1 MSRLSWL
8 GKSQHKKMQHEV
20 STQLFCQLFLYC
32 RYQILS
38 IYFDLDLPQ
47 KLGSPCLV
55 FGLGCIGYQS
65 SHAIIRAR
73 RSKPKQNETSKLFV
87 WKWKNEYCTLKN
99 IQTTIS
105 EIICFAKEKE
115 WKIERKKKERKIFV
129 RNSKVCCFLKNF
141 RWRTNVEIDSEKNV
155 LDFLVN
161 LFFLIFVLW
170 NFKLFLSK
178 FKFSKVFP

>member
-38 IYFDLDLPQ
+38 IYFDLDSAQ
-47 KLGSPCLV
+47 KLRPPCLV

-105 EIICFAKEKE
+105 EIICFAKDRKKE
-115 WKIERKKKERKIFV
+115 ERKKDI
-129 RNSKVCCFLKNF
+129 C
-141 RWRTNVEIDSEKNV
+141 EKFKG
-155 LDFLVN
+155 L
-161 LFFLIFVLW
+161 LFFE
-170 NFKLFLSK
+170 
-178 FKFSKVFP
+178 KFSLTYKCWNWFWEKCFRFSC